1 MNKSLSRINLYSYS
15 SFVRNLAAMGKAGAK
30 KPAASK
36 AGKNNGKA
44 TASPAKKAS
53 AGAGMEAMIE
63 RCTS

>member
-15 SFVRNLAAMGKAGAK
+15 NFVRNLAAMGKAGAK

-36 AGKNNGKA
+36 AEKNNGK
-44 TASPAKKAS
+44 ASPAKKAS